1 MAEQDKTG
9 ASTSRWLAW
18 RMWIQAAFLLVW
30 LDPLALRLHNLC
42 GPVFHCYACPL
53 ATFACP
59 IGVLANF
66 SALHLF
72 PFMAVGLLVA
82 VGAVF
87 GSMVCGWACPFGL
100 LQDLAAKVPT
110 PKLDLP
116 RWTGH
121 LRYVVLVGTV
131 LAVPFLF
138 GESHPL
144 FVCNF
149 CPAGAIEGA
158 VPSMVQQAAAGQP
171 VVLPNALKLGVL
183 FAFLGAVFFVRRP
196 WCRILCPLGA
206 IFSIFNRTSVFFL
219 RLDPG
224 KCTQCKRCH
233 KLCELGLQ
241 PDRSPNDSRCIRC
254 LDCTRCSPGALRL
267 DSILN
272 SDKTS
277 GKSV

>member
-1 MAEQDKTG
+1 
-9 ASTSRWLAW
+9 
-18 RMWIQAAFLLVW
+18 MWIQAAFLLVW
-30 LDPLALRLHNLC
+30 LDPLALRLHSFC
-42 GPVFHCYACPL
+42 SPVFHCYGCPL

-66 SALHLF
+66 SALHMF
-72 PFMAVGLLVA
+72 PFVAVGLLVA

-87 GSMVCGWACPFGL
+87 GTMVCGWACPFGL

-110 PKLDLP
+110 PKFDLP

-131 LAVPFLF
+131 LAVPFFF

-149 CPAGAIEGA
+149 CPAGALEGG

-171 VVLPNALKLGVL
+171 VVLPNSLKLGVL
-183 FAFLGAVFFVRRP
+183 FAFLGAIFFVRRP
-196 WCRILCPLGA
+196 WCRVLCPLGA
-206 IFSIFNRTSVFFL
+206 IFSIFNRTSAFFL
-219 RLDPG
+219 RLDPN

-241 PDRSPNDSRCIRC
+241 PDKSPNDSRCIRC
-254 LDCTRCSPGALRL
+254 LDCTQCSPGALRL
-267 DSILN
+267 DSILS

-277 GKSV
+277 GKSA

>member
-183 FAFLGAVFFVRRP
+183 FAFLVQSS
-196 WCRILCPLGA
+196 LCEGLGA
-206 IFSIFNRTSVFFL
+206 GYSV
-219 RLDPG
+219 
-224 KCTQCKRCH
+224 H
-233 KLCELGLQ
+233 SA
-241 PDRSPNDSRCIRC
+241 RSSPSS
-254 LDCTRCSPGALRL
+254 TGPRCSSCGLTPASVRSARDATSSVSSAFSRIDRRTTPGA
-267 DSILN
+267 
-272 SDKTS
+272 SDAWTAPAAALAPS
-277 GKSV
+277 GWTAS